1 MLRKNPGFTLI
12 EVMVVLAIIGIL
24 AFLAVPAYTRM
35 MERNRVKAVA
45 EGLYNDLQL
54 ARSEAIKRN
63 RNVELRF
70 DAAGPTTTWCYGLR
84 LADGTACDC
93 NLTDPTAAAACQID
107 GVLKVTRSADF
118 PGVTIQNSSASP
130 FRAQFESRQG
140 RASVAS
146 GLDVRRAGDELSVI
160 VSLLGRVRVCTDTDI
175 PGYAA
180 CSP

>member
-35 MERNRVKAVA
+35 IERNRVKAVA

-63 RNVELRF
+63 QNVELRLS
-70 DAAGPTTTWCYGLR
+70 AAGPTTTWCYGLR

-93 NLTDPTAAAACQID
+93 TLTDPTAAAACQID
-107 GVLKVTRSADF
+107 GILKVTRSADF
-118 PGVTIQNSSASP
+118 QGVAMTNTFATLP
-130 FRAQFESRQG
+130 RTQFEP
-140 RASVAS
+140 
-146 GLDVRRAGDELSVI
+146 RRGAAAFAGTLTLTLGSNNLQVV
-160 VSLLGRVRVCTDTDI
+160 VSTPGRVRMCTASGM
-175 PGYAA
+175 PGYQT
-180 CSP
+180 C